1 MFQQRKQNLNN
12 SLMGLRGL
20 ASLFIIVSNAGNMDQ
35 LSGPHSLLAA
45 GQMTIYFF
53 FVLSGYLLTKKSLDE
68 IQPSKDDQPRRI
80 LNLNI
85 VNFAVRRFFRIYP
98 AFLAALVLYK
108 LLNYIQDFKHPF
120 WDFNVDILKWALLG
134 DVFNHFWTIKVDMVF
149 NFIIMPII
157 MIVSSEIMIIEYKF
171 LKNPRFKILWGIFLL
186 ATVKIVM
193 FQVGLGQMS
202 YPFFQKLQN
211 NLSIYWWGCI
221 AGALCHYV
229 KQTSI
234 NFSLNSKKAKLL
246 IDAVIY
252 LGLASI
258 VLRNRGIA
266 GDLFDVRNDPW
277 WQSLNYLAPFYAGLI
292 FFIDLFGA
300 SCSFGRLMALQ
311 PFVFLGQISYSVY
324 LIHVFALLLICGQTP
339 LVGLIGIFASVLL
352 SALLGFIL
360 HKLVEEPGL
369 RVGDYLIHGIIS
381 LQEKFKYVP
390 LDKELGTSA
399 TA

>member
-1 MFQQRKQNLNN
+1 MFQQRKQNLNK

-20 ASLFIIVSNAGNMDQ
+20 ASLFIVVSNAGNMDQ

-53 FVLSGYLLTKKSLDE
+53 FVLSGYLLTKKALDE
-68 IQPSKDDQPRRI
+68 IQPSKDDQPKRI

-85 VNFAVRRFFRIYP
+85 LNFAARRIFRIYP

-157 MIVSSEIMIIEYKF
+157 MIISSEVMIIEYKF

-186 ATVKIVM
+186 VTIKIVM

-211 NLSIYWWGCI
+211 NLSIYWYGCL
-221 AGALCHYV
+221 AGALFHYA
-229 KQTSI
+229 KQTST
-234 NFSLNSKKAKLL
+234 NFTLSSKKAKLL
-246 IDAVIY
+246 VDAIIY

-277 WQSLNYLAPFYAGLI
+277 WQSLNYLAPFYAGLV
-292 FFIDLFGA
+292 FFIDLFGS

-311 PFVFLGQISYSVY
+311 PFVFLGKISYSVY
-324 LIHVFALLLICGQTP
+324 LIHVFALLIICGQTL
-339 LVGLIGIFASVLL
+339 LVGFVGIFASVLL

-369 RVGDYLIHGIIS
+369 SLGDYLIHGIMS